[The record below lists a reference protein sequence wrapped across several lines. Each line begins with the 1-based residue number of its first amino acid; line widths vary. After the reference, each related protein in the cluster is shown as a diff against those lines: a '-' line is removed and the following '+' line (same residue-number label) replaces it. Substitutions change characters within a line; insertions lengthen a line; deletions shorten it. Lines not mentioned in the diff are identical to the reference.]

1 MSKILLLTRREISA
15 YFVTPVA
22 YIVMAM
28 FLLFSGVIFTWFD
41 FQSGRRPPCGARSRA
56 WSSS

>member
-28 FLLFSGVIFTWFD
+28 FLLSPASFS
-41 FQSGRRPPCGARSRA
+41 SGSTSGRARRPPCRARSRA